1 MIGSKKKQAKADD
14 EKMFAPAPTGVQ
26 LEKPKT
32 FVLYKG
38 KKSKPATIARAIRSL
53 TMVLRV
59 GESEAR
65 ALEIVGH
72 QFHKF
77 EIGRAFE
84 HAAVNM
90 REEGASFKQ
99 ALLAEEIIPRTAREL
114 IEASPTSQSLHKNL
128 QQAAVLVAESQS
140 IKKKLL
146 TSLIQPGF
154 MMGLCIAF
162 LFASAAFIIPGFIK
176 VFEDMGTET
185 PPLTL
190 TVLRIAGV
198 TKWVIGSII
207 AALLLYLAFW
217 FIYGRRS
224 EKVRA
229 AMDTLF
235 IKTPAIGSILQLSAA
250 SRLFQLL
257 AANLAT
263 GIGEPDSLRSA
274 ANGCGNEALKVFCT
288 QHAVR
293 MIQEGVPLKG
303 FVETKLMPDDA
314 RQIISSAPSIRQ
326 EIEIMNEL
334 APEYRDEANQQ
345 LTTLS
350 ATLEPIINYA
360 VYAVAGALIIS
371 IMLPMYS
378 IYPALMNM
386 G

>member
-1 MIGSKKKQAKADD
+1 MIGSNKKKAKAAGD
-14 EKMFAPAPTGVQ
+14 EMFAAPPSGVQ
-26 LEKPKT
+26 LAKPKT
-32 FVLYKG
+32 FVLYAG

-65 ALEIVGH
+65 ALEIVGG

-84 HAAVNM
+84 HAAANM

-114 IEASPTSQSLHKNL
+114 IDASPTSQSLHKNL
-128 QQAAVLVAESQS
+128 QQAAILVAESQS

-146 TSLIQPGF
+146 SSLIQPGF
-154 MMGLCIAF
+154 MMGLCLAF
-162 LFASAAFIIPGFIK
+162 LFASAAYIIPGFIK

-190 TVLRIAGV
+190 TILKIAGI
-198 TKWVIGSII
+198 TKWVIGTILAII
-207 AALLLYLAFW
+207 LLYLAYW
-217 FIYGRRS
+217 FTVGRKS

-235 IKTPAIGSILQLSAA
+235 IKIPVIGGILQLAAA

-257 AANLAT
+257 SANLAT
-263 GIGEPDSLRSA
+263 GIGEPESLRSA
-274 ANGCGNEALKVFCT
+274 ANGCGNEALKLHCT
-288 QHAVR
+288 SHAVR
-293 MIQEGVPLKG
+293 MVQEGVPLKG
-303 FVETKLMPDDA
+303 FVESKLLPDDA

-345 LTTLS
+345 LATLS

-360 VYAVAGALIIS
+360 VYAVAGALIVS